1 MFLSPVS
8 GGSGGSSQGFGD
20 HRKGGVRDTKTRG
33 DKTETC
39 TYESNF

>member
-8 GGSGGSSQGFGD
+8 GGSGGSSQGFFGD

-33 DKTETC
+33 DRSRDLHT
-39 TYESNF
+39 